1 MLVQADDGR
10 QVRLGTLGIG
20 DYLGATAVTRQR
32 GIVAMVALTDVAI
45 VAVPWEAMEQVVRTD
60 HRFARQIGDTIDMRR
75 NAAKEALAQAAQTA
89 IG

>member
-1 MLVQADDGR
+1 
-10 QVRLGTLGIG
+10 
-20 DYLGATAVTRQR
+20 
-32 GIVAMVALTDVAI
+32 
-45 VAVPWEAMEQVVRTD
+45 MEQVVRTD